1 MPHTPELTPCPLQ
14 QPLKRAALRRN
25 LGTTAIIAVA
35 FSGGPF
41 GLTWLAA
48 SSATTFFMLILY
60 RLKQQQQTIP

>member
-1 MPHTPELTPCPLQ
+1 MIHTTERQASLVE
-14 QPLKRAALRRN
+14 QPLRNAALRRN

-48 SSATTFFMLILY
+48 SSATAFLMLTFW
-60 RLKQQQQTIP
+60 RVKQQQSLQ